1 MPLAIKACIRRLN
14 SFGLLVFVT
23 GLGVVYRFSSLP
35 VRSPPFGAT
44 PVAAGD
50 PIAPLAISSETARLG
65 GRSKCERLWEPV
77 SRRTLRAFRAQA
89 MLRWRHATVAA

>member
-50 PIAPLAISSETARLG
+50 PIAPLAISSETARLD
-65 GRSKCERLWEPV
+65 GRSKCERLWEPA
-77 SRRTLRAFRAQA
+77 THMDLEEW
-89 MLRWRHATVAA
+89 LRHAGGSASND